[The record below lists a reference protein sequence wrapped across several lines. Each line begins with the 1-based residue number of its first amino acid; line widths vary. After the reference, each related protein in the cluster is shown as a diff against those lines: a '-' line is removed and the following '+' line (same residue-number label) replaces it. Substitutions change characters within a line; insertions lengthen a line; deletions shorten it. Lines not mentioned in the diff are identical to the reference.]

1 MVCQCQNSDYN
12 EFIAVIFDQC
22 YYKTKEVASFVFG
35 LISMLSFLVAYFPQ
49 IRMNLKTK
57 QSQGM
62 STAFLLLW
70 GGADFCNFVAYF
82 LLNGLL
88 TQKLLGTALVLCNII
103 LIVSHLRYKNN
114 TQPRTTNLN
123 YSPFEKMCF
132 VFAIVLIVVNI
143 TWFYVFNQYKLDHE
157 QNLPKCVDNA
167 DPSKVQGIIGQV
179 FGYLAASL
187 FVVANI
193 PQIVKNFRLKS
204 TLNISLGFSLCIAC
218 GNLTQTISSVSF
230 SQEKEDIIKQ
240 IPFIISF
247 AVPCVYDAILIC
259 QIIVYSKAKIIN
271 DRRQERTSREIETKL
286 QTVETAQIEVTN
298 TGTFNFSI
306 VEVASE

>member
-1 MVCQCQNSDYN
+1 
-12 EFIAVIFDQC
+12 
-22 YYKTKEVASFVFG
+22 
-35 LISMLSFLVAYFPQ
+35 
-49 IRMNLKTK
+49 MNLKTK

-123 YSPFEKMCF
+123 YSPFEKVCF
-132 VFAIVLIVVNI
+132 VFAILLIVVNI
-143 TWFYVFNQYKLDHE
+143 TWFYVFNRYKLAHE
-157 QNLPKCVDNA
+157 QNLPKCVDSA

-204 TLNISLGFSLCIAC
+204 TLNISPGFSLCIAC

-230 SQEKEDIIKQ
+230 SQERLLLNRFRSQFPSPFRASTMRFSSAKQ
-240 IPFIISF
+240 QFT
-247 AVPCVYDAILIC
+247 A
-259 QIIVYSKAKIIN
+259 
-271 DRRQERTSREIETKL
+271 RRKQ
-286 QTVETAQIEVTN
+286 QTVRGRRERAEKLKRNFKRLKRLKLKLRTPGLSTSQLSRQRVSEINLIYFHFVIHNQQQFWMQTPESLIHKQN
-298 TGTFNFSI
+298 T
-306 VEVASE
+306 SEIFGY